1 MEIQSKQKEMIEIQR
16 QGSLNKFS
24 NKTTAK
30 DFKSW
35 LSGQIG
41 RDTKKGAMESVFILQ
56 EVMKAYNYYETV
68 GIGKVKSWKGKSGI
82 IEVIKHPD
90 RIILVRMRK
99 SDINEEP
106 KRVEITI
113 TKQEV
118 NAMIT
123 ALNLNR
129 ENQPIDTSK
138 LAMDYSKILGLGHSD
153 WERFFADRKE
163 HNKLTTIL
171 SYMDEEGLIAYS
183 RRGKT
188 KILSDKLEVQMLL

>member
-1 MEIQSKQKEMIEIQR
+1 
-16 QGSLNKFS
+16 
-24 NKTTAK
+24 
-30 DFKSW
+30 
-35 LSGQIG
+35 
-41 RDTKKGAMESVFILQ
+41 
-56 EVMKAYNYYETV
+56 MKAYNYYETV

-82 IEVIKHPD
+82 IEVIKQPD

-106 KRVEITI
+106 KRVEIVI

-129 ENQPIDTSK
+129 ENQPIKTSQ
-138 LAMDYSKILGLGHSD
+138 LAMDYSKILGLGHTD
-153 WERFFADRKE
+153 WERFFADRIN
-163 HNKLTTIL
+163 HNKITTLL
-171 SYMDEEGLIAYS
+171 SYMDEEKLISYS
-183 RRGKT
+183 RRGTT